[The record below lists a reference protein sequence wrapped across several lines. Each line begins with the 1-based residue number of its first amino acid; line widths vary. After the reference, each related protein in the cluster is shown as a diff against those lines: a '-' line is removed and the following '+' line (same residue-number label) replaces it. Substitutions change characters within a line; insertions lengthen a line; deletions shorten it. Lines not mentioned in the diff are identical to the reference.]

1 MAHNLIKRGLTI
13 RNKTGYYLVADV
25 DVVDGFAIIRK
36 IMRDGKGNIYYGKN
50 TFIGLKQL
58 DDYKVV

>member
-1 MAHNLIKRGLTI
+1 MNKMIRRGTTLK
-13 RNKTGYYLVADV
+13 NKNGFYAVVDV

-36 IMRDGKGNIYYGKN
+36 IMRDSKGAIYYGKN

-58 DDYKVV
+58 NDYKVV